1 LDRRLSDRLFTYFQP
16 GEFRQRTALVT
27 GGSRGIG
34 RAIARGLALLGADLV
49 VGFHQDQPA
58 ALALQQEIREQGG
71 QCLLVQGDVSNRA
84 TLEEMAGQ
92 ARDHFGRIDILINN
106 AGLLRDRVF
115 LFLQE
120 EDWDRVLE
128 VNLKGVYWGCRAVVK
143 TMIGQRFGRIINL
156 TSPSALLG
164 RAGQS
169 NYAAAKWGVVSFTRS
184 LARELAHS
192 RITVNALAP
201 GVIQTKMVAQLP
213 EKVRRELTRQ
223 IPNGRAGT
231 PEEVAGAALFLAS
244 SRAEYITGQVLAVDG
259 GLT

>member
-34 RAIARGLALLGADLV
+34 QAIARGLALLGADLV
-49 VGFHQDQPA
+49 VGFHQDKPA
-58 ALALQQEIREQGG
+58 ALSLQQEIREQGG

-169 NYAAAKWGVVSFTRS
+169 NYAAAKGGVVSFTRS

-201 GVIQTKMVAQLP
+201 GVIQTEMVAQLP

-223 IPNGRAGT
+223 IPNGRPGT
-231 PEEVAGAALFLAS
+231 PEEVVGAALFLAS

>member
-49 VGFHQDQPA
+49 VGFHQDQSSA
-58 ALALQQEIREQGG
+58 RALQQEIRDQGG
-71 QCLLVQGDVSNRA
+71 HCLLVQGDVANRA

-106 AGLLRDRVF
+106 AGLLRDRVL

-156 TSPSALLG
+156 TSPSARLG
-164 RAGQS
+164 RAGQT
-169 NYAAAKWGVVSFTRS
+169 NYAAAKGGVVSFTRS

-201 GVIQTKMVAQLP
+201 GVIQTEMLAGLP
-213 EKVRRELTRQ
+213 EKVQRELTRQ
-223 IPNGRAGT
+223 IPGGRIGT
-231 PEEVAGAALFLAS
+231 PEEVVGSALFLAS